1 MRVFRRPLG
10 DLAAC
15 GCRMQAASA
24 ALEPPGGTAA
34 RAAAASLPHCAP
46 CFARPAGYARLSPLC
61 PQRCGAEQCAR
72 GTRANPG
79 ALGSKSPGVK
89 REQGEGA
96 RRVPRRAQRFIN
108 NTEVT
113 GPPLQYIFQL
123 NAINWSASWHVPRV
137 WFLCVKDGTHLVHSS
152 ICASSSALLQK
163 KPPPPRLSFKPP
175 PFPHQH
181 SISRPKLQNLKTQI
195 WKDSPIYPEE
205 FTKIHPVMLIF
216 KAPLFIPLL
225 GECFQS
231 LGA

>member
-1 MRVFRRPLG
+1 
-10 DLAAC
+10 
-15 GCRMQAASA
+15 MQAASA

-34 RAAAASLPHCAP
+34 RAAAESLPHCAP

-79 ALGSKSPGVK
+79 TLGSKSPGVK

-152 ICASSSALLQK
+152 ICASSSTLLQK